1 MNNKKGIHFGSF
13 CLAIFFI
20 ANVFIVPIVLLKL
33 LDSEGDIETS
43 SFLTNQESAE
53 FLEIKVPMA
62 LSYVAEWDSPKKDNG
77 LLESNGEFY
86 TLLEK
91 NFKNDTLYFKFVR
104 NTNAREIFSFLS
116 GKVDAYEHSPEKSQ
130 SESNSLISQWMFL
143 KFKINESDKLNYL
156 NIFIQE
162 HRLLSFSYLSMVSSS
177 HLSIDTPPPRFI

>member
-62 LSYVAEWDSPKKDNG
+62 LSYVAE
-77 LLESNGEFY
+77 
-86 TLLEK
+86 
-91 NFKNDTLYFKFVR
+91 
-104 NTNAREIFSFLS
+104 
-116 GKVDAYEHSPEKSQ
+116 
-130 SESNSLISQWMFL
+130 
-143 KFKINESDKLNYL
+143 
-156 NIFIQE
+156 
-162 HRLLSFSYLSMVSSS
+162 
-177 HLSIDTPPPRFI
+177 